1 MNCNRSQDIIT
12 KLTHI
17 IMSSYVK
24 KLKLRIGSKEDK
36 INKKVKSSCAVC
48 KKKFKNVLRHV
59 QQKSSCKDNMTD
71 EDYLQLKQRADDATR
86 ARSRKAMAK
95 RRERLRLQDHDA
107 LKRAQNEW
115 KESEWRGNENLRREC
130 NNYDKEKSRERAREK
145 DLAKVRED
153 QRRWKRSSR
162 MKAKE
167 REKGEQKEKEDE
179 EDKTKNLD
187 AVIPER
193 CPVCNTKKKHI
204 LRHIKT
210 SELCFQKV
218 DRSTFDKWKELSR
231 KRTKSQYQYQYVD
244 NGNHSKAQD
253 KYLGIKKNIKEELNK
268 KKGIKNDKE
277 RDMRLKSFYFRR
289 MSVWFLRYLTHGRI
303 PPEWSTK
310 CFGSLG
316 GGLVVQEEVFY
327 KDEKLLSKAQ
337 ANAWLMEIDTA
348 VLEAVISM
356 QILVLIPKLRWVKA
370 IEIVELNEEEELKI
384 KLLQL
389 IGKLQAGGNANT
401 KDISIPSKYESK
413 MTEITWDAKVA
424 FDTDKLTTEEEM
436 MLTDLVAEVLGEQ
449 EGLLH
454 RKFQELLDITKDIDN
469 LFDAFFYTANKFV

>member
-1 MNCNRSQDIIT
+1 MNCNRSEDIIT
-12 KLTHI
+12 KLRHI
-17 IMSSYVK
+17 IMSSYIKKMKVRIGTEEDKKNK
-24 KLKLRIGSKEDK
+24 KLK
-36 INKKVKSSCAVC
+36 NSCTVC
-48 KKKFKNVLRHV
+48 KKQFKNVLRHI
-59 QQKSSCKDNMTD
+59 QQKNSCKEKMTD
-71 EDYLQLKQRADDATR
+71 KDYLQLKQKADDATR

-95 RRERLRLQDHDA
+95 RRERLRLEDHDA

-115 KESEWRGNENLRREC
+115 KESEWRGNEKLRREC

-145 DLAKVRED
+145 NLAKVRED

-162 MKAKE
+162 LKAKE
-167 REKGEQKEKEDE
+167 REKEEQQGKEDE
-179 EDKTKNLD
+179 EGKIKNLD
-187 AVIPER
+187 DDIPER
-193 CPVCNTKKKHI
+193 CPVCNLKKKHI

-210 SELCFQKV
+210 SESCFQKV
-218 DRSTFDKWKELSR
+218 DRKTFDKWKDISR
-231 KRTKSQYQYQYVD
+231 KRTKRYYQYQYVD
-244 NGNHSKAQD
+244 NGDHKKAQD
-253 KYLGIKKNIKEELNK
+253 KYLRIKQEIREESNK
-268 KKGIKNDKE
+268 KKWIINEKE
-277 RDMRLKSFYFRR
+277 KDMRLKSFYFRR

-310 CFGSLG
+310 CFRSLG

-327 KDEKLLSKAQ
+327 KDEKLLSKSE
-337 ANAWLMEIDTA
+337 ANAWLKEVDTA

-356 QILVLIPKLRWVKA
+356 QILVLIPKSTWVRA
-370 IEIVELNEEEELKI
+370 IEMVELNEEQELKT

-424 FDTDKLTTEEEM
+424 FDTDKLTTEEER

-454 RKFQELLDITKDIDN
+454 RKFQILLNITKDIDN
-469 LFDAFFYTANKFV
+469 LFDAFVYTANKFE